1 MMKNTIVKIVYLF
14 ISLFLLTS
22 CSSERT
28 IVHGIR
34 EQDANEIIVF
44 LNSKNIESTKVES
57 SEGGGTGPQKAV
69 LWDIQ
74 VPENKAMDAMS
85 FLDEEGLPRKHQESL
100 LDIFGSSSLVP
111 SETQER
117 IRYQAGLAQ
126 QIANT
131 IKEIDGVIDANV
143 MISFPEENPI
153 TGTTS
158 GPITASVYIKHNG
171 ILDDPNSQLRS
182 KIRQL
187 VAASV
192 TGLKYDNVTIIG
204 ERAAITEQP
213 FRMHSNALQLEN
225 IWSIDLAKESV
236 SRFRFIFFSLLFLNL
251 ILLFCLIGL
260 IWKLYPILKK
270 FIFSDYLSSKQL
282 DLKQKEPSV
291 VNEDAKKNS
300 EIKKE
305 H

>member
-1 MMKNTIVKIVYLF
+1 MKNTIVKIVYLF

-69 LWDIQ
+69 FWDIQ

>member
-1 MMKNTIVKIVYLF
+1 MKNTIVKIVYLF

-69 LWDIQ
+69 FWDIQ

-260 IWKLYPILKK
+260 IWKLYHILKK
-270 FIFSDYLSSKQL
+270 FIFSDYLYSKQL

>member
-1 MMKNTIVKIVYLF
+1 MKNTIVKIVYLF

-74 VPENKAMDAMS
+74 VTENKAMDAMS

>member
-1 MMKNTIVKIVYLF
+1 MKNTIVKIVYLF

>member
-1 MMKNTIVKIVYLF
+1 MKNTIVKIVYLF

-282 DLKQKEPSV
+282 DLKQKEHSV